1 MSVRPPKR
9 SFLWP
14 VVEST
19 HRVRIKGDGDVGIK
33 GIAFSSDGSQFVVN
47 CECPLFYWFWLKSSI
62 ICSKATIERYGYG
75 IIVTTP
81 R

>member
-1 MSVRPPKR
+1 MSLRPPKR

-47 CECPLFYWFWLKSSI
+47 CE
-62 ICSKATIERYGYG
+62 
-75 IIVTTP
+75 
-81 R
+81 